1 MLYCQYE
8 PDYKNF
14 GSISKK
20 LTALQP
26 QSRFASSTAETM
38 VICGKSA
45 KILKNSYITQEKTD
59 YNNIYALTYRKSL
72 CYNKLSYNQGG
83 IYEQRG
89 IY

>member
-1 MLYCQYE
+1 MNLIIKISALYLKSLRLY
-8 PDYKNF
+8 
-14 GSISKK
+14 
-20 LTALQP
+20 
-26 QSRFASSTAETM
+26 SRKADLPSDAEAM

-45 KILKNSYITQEKTD
+45 KILKNSYIMQEKTD
-59 YNNIYALTYRKSL
+59 YNNIYVLTYRKSL

>member
-1 MLYCQYE
+1 MPYCQYE

-26 QSRFASSTAETM
+26 QSRFAVRRRSNG
-38 VICGKSA
+38 ICGKSA